1 MTLALMLA
9 IGGVYAAAQDRP
21 SRAHNALTDGIECYR
36 RGDYEFAARFFDQA
50 QVGVDDLSPTERQEL
65 ANRIQA
71 NNAALRARKE
81 GGDMIRKADEAV
93 RAGRVSDALELLKQV
108 SSNQFLA
115 PADKQR
121 AQQLNEQLRPGSSR
135 PAQTVMPAEAAAPLA
150 RAQAK
155 LQQARS
161 LLAKGDL
168 AAAEVLANE
177 ADALAVPYPPGS
189 DTPARVRADIQQARL
204 AKAAPPPKDT
214 KVAKDSKTAP
224 PVPPKDPKSLLAA
237 ARQAL
242 DRGDLDHAEEL
253 AKEADKAESAIT
265 MHMPWSDS
273 PAKVLKDVQAAKAK
287 RLADK
292 AKSDTGKAVVA
303 TQPNT
308 TNPTNAAGSN
318 NPPPAANGTA
328 AGKLAT
334 TQTASAAPSGP
345 PGPAKSFPGIPA
357 AQATSEADTQAARE
371 LLKQSRA
378 ALQQGD
384 VAKAR
389 ELCDQAARKKPNLDW
404 WEPENPEK
412 LMADIRRAEGKQ
424 PATATATAKNDNK
437 PDPKALLRQ
446 AREQYSAGK
455 LEEAKDLCQKAN
467 ACPGAHWGLFDD
479 CPDKLLVDIQKA
491 RVKREQEEAA
501 KCLVEARKLYEKGAY
516 DEAEKKANHA
526 ERLHGPYSVWELGDR
541 PSKIVADCQAAR
553 TKEKKTVM
561 PPAPGEIVQKDSKND
576 TKKPGD
582 KPGDQ
587 NSVANTQGATP
598 PKPDW
603 TSKPASTGSSVAQQS
618 ATPSVGTA
626 ANGAAGS
633 LAQGA
638 SKPYSTVGTGTAAGG
653 SLAQGVSNPAG
664 AVGTGTGGSVLQG
677 FNNPT
682 GVVGAST
689 GTGGSVLQGFN
700 PPAAVSVGATGNV
713 SNPVGV
719 VGVGGAVSGSLV
731 QGVGTAPAGGSD
743 TGTSSQPSLRPDPTK
758 ETALRLMAEARSL
771 QREGRLIEAREKAL
785 DAQKTGASFGPDEDR
800 PERALLELADL
811 CNRKVENLMQHATD
825 CAKTGQEDPARFR
838 EAEANLSMAR
848 QLAAG
853 FGLDTLRIDQRLDWV
868 HQAQGQATAKAPNL
882 INVTPSPAGLAP
894 AQAQLPPEQRR
905 GMELL
910 EKAVLEL
917 RAGNVVVARR
927 LAEEA
932 YSSEPSV
939 HKQAEDMLRQC
950 DVEEFNQR
958 QLAMMHTFESAVTA
972 FRDRDY
978 LRAYTLL
985 KEVDPRMLPPD
996 KRSRMNDLM
1005 LSPEMQQAVAA
1016 AQKPQQAPANG
1027 AVVQVVNTQPAGDF
1041 AAEVSA
1047 MQEIK
1052 FQQLREEAI
1061 HIQQEATRVFSSNH
1075 DEALD
1080 ILAHFKGQLEDSGL
1094 DADRVTLLRRP
1105 IESRIEQFKTLK
1117 AQDEFN
1123 RLARER
1129 HDAVTNKH
1137 LKDEKAEEAKVQG
1150 VKELLDQY
1158 KRLEKEGKYRE
1169 AEMCAVKARELDPD
1183 SPAIDAYIYTARILA
1198 NQADVLE
1205 GKKGRE
1211 DMFAEGLND
1220 AENQGPFVG
1229 KTLDPIHF
1237 NTSKDELER
1246 WKKRKPSENYLVTK
1260 MNEKE
1265 REIERRLNLPI
1276 NLEFKDTPLKQA
1288 MDDLRVLT
1296 GMNIVIDQPALDSAG
1311 VSTDR
1316 PLSMRL
1322 EGVSMKSAL
1331 TLLLHNVNLTYVI
1344 KDEVLQITTESAA
1357 RGRLVQKTFPVADL
1371 IIPVDNYVIPAPAQ
1385 LMKVIGQDQQST
1397 LRNTGMQPS
1406 MSPTSMLNG
1415 DAVGAPSGPF
1425 SVTQSKTPPAV
1436 TGNPVAG
1443 TRNPG
1448 QTSTMEELLIRL
1460 ITNTVAPSSWAEVGG
1475 PGTIDYFPLGMAL
1488 VINQTPD
1495 VQEQVQELLDAL
1507 RRLQDLEIS
1516 VEVRM
1521 IDLEEAFFERIGV
1534 DFNVNLLTNP
1544 NTKSQQPQLVTQQFA
1559 PLNFV
1564 NNFQGHDNIIGL
1576 TPASSGGTNSSANS
1590 SFTSDLAIPITNSS
1604 FQYAIPPFGGY
1615 PAIPGA
1621 DGGISMGLAFLSD
1634 VQVFLFM
1641 EAAQGDKRTNVMQA
1655 PKLTLFNGQTS
1666 TIQIQDFQ
1674 YFVTNVQVLQS
1685 GGQVAYVPQNQ
1696 PVPVGVNLAVQAVVS
1711 ADRRFVRLNLAPT
1724 MTNVASATVP
1734 LFPITT
1740 FITPVFE
1747 GGAQGQPVPFTQFIQ
1762 QPTFTS
1768 ITIQTTVSVP
1778 DGGTVLLGGM
1788 KILNEGRNEFG
1799 PPILSKIPYIDRL
1812 FKNVGYGKDT
1822 SSLLLMVTPRIIINA
1837 EEEERQTGLTTG
1849 GPGGTGPVPQ

>member
-1 MTLALMLA
+1 MTLALALA

-36 RGDYEFAARFFDQA
+36 RGDYEFAARFFEQA
-50 QVGVDDLSPTERQEL
+50 QVGLDDLGPTERQEL
-65 ANRIQA
+65 TNRIQA
-71 NNAALRARKE
+71 NNAALRARRE
-81 GGDMIRKADEAV
+81 GADMLR
-93 RAGRVSDALELLKQV
+93 RAEDAARTGHVNDALELLKQV
-108 SSNQFLA
+108 SSNQFVS
-115 PADKQR
+115 PGDKQR
-121 AQQLNEQLRPGSSR
+121 AQRLTELLRGGPAR
-135 PAQTVMPAEAAAPLA
+135 PTPTAMPPEAAAPLA
-150 RAQAK
+150 RARAK
-155 LQQARS
+155 LQQART
-161 LLAKGDL
+161 LLARGDL
-168 AAAEVLANE
+168 AAAE
-177 ADALAVPYPPGS
+177 ALAKEAEALNAPYTAGE

-204 AKAAPPPKDT
+204 AKAAPLPKDNKDT
-214 KVAKDSKTAP
+214 KVVKDTKTAP
-224 PVPPKDPKSLLAA
+224 APAAPAKDPKGLLAA
-237 ARQAL
+237 ARQAV
-242 DRGDLDHAEEL
+242 DRGDLDHAEQL
-253 AKEADKAESAIT
+253 ALEADRAESAWS
-265 MHMPWSDS
+265 MHMPWSDT
-273 PAKVLKDVQAAKAK
+273 PAKVLKDVQAAKSK

-292 AKSDTGKAVVA
+292 AKSDQAKTVA
-303 TQPNT
+303 STQPST
-308 TNPTNAAGSN
+308 ATPTASK
-318 NPPPAANGTA
+318 PAA
-328 AGKLAT
+328 
-334 TQTASAAPSGP
+334 TQTASAAPTQTA
-345 PGPAKSFPGIPA
+345 PAAPTTGLKNIPGIPT
-357 AQATSEADTQAARE
+357 AQATPEADTQAARE
-371 LLKQSRA
+371 FLKQGRQ
-378 ALQQGD
+378 ALQQGNT
-384 VAKAR
+384 AKAR
-389 ELCDQAARKKPNLDW
+389 ELCDQAAKKKPLLDW
-404 WEPENPEK
+404 WEPDNPEK
-412 LMADIRRAEGKQ
+412 LLADIRRAEGKQ
-424 PATATATAKNDNK
+424 PASSTASASGADQK
-437 PDPKALLRQ
+437 PEPKALLRQ

-455 LEEAKDLCQKAN
+455 LEEAKDLCQRAN

-491 RVKREQEEAA
+491 RVKREQEESA
-501 KCLVEARKLYEKGAY
+501 KVLVEARKLYEKGEY
-516 DEAEKKANHA
+516 DEAEKKANRA
-526 ERLHGPYSVWELGDR
+526 ERLHGPYSMWELGDR
-541 PSKIVADCQAAR
+541 PSKVVADCQAAR
-553 TKEKKTVM
+553 TKEKKTTM
-561 PPAPGEIVQKDSKND
+561 PPAPGEIVQKD
-576 TKKPGD
+576 TKTDPKKAAD
-582 KPGDQ
+582 K
-587 NSVANTQGATP
+587 NSVANAQTAPTGTAA

-603 TSKPASTGSSVAQQS
+603 SSKPAGSQVAQQPGTS
-618 ATPSVGTA
+618 QPGTPAGTI
-626 ANGAAGS
+626 GVVS
-633 LAQGA
+633 
-638 SKPYSTVGTGTAAGG
+638 GTGGT
-653 SLAQGVSNPAG
+653 LAQGVSNPTGIVG
-664 AVGTGTGGSVLQG
+664 ASGTAVGVGSGSGGNLTQGIGAPATVGVISGGSGSVVQGTSPGTGTPGQQPL
-677 FNNPT
+677 
-682 GVVGAST
+682 
-689 GTGGSVLQGFN
+689 GTD
-700 PPAAVSVGATGNV
+700 PA
-713 SNPVGV
+713 
-719 VGVGGAVSGSLV
+719 
-731 QGVGTAPAGGSD
+731 
-743 TGTSSQPSLRPDPTK
+743 K
-758 ETALRLMAEARSL
+758 EAALRLMAEARSL
-771 QREGRLIEAREKAL
+771 QREGRLIEARQKAL
-785 DAQKTGASFGPDEDR
+785 EAQKPNASFGPDEDR
-800 PERALLELADL
+800 PERALIELADL
-811 CNRKVENLMQHATD
+811 CNRKIENLMQHAAD
-825 CAKTGQEDPARFR
+825 CVKTGQEDPASFR

-853 FGLDTLRIDQRLDWV
+853 FGLDTLRIDQRLDGV
-868 HQAQGQATAKAPNL
+868 HQAQSQAMGRAPNL
-882 INVTPSPAGLAP
+882 INAPSSPFALTPS
-894 AQAQLPPEQRR
+894 QSQVPPDQRR

-910 EKAVLEL
+910 QKAVLEL

-932 YSSEPSV
+932 YNSEPSV
-939 HKQAEDMLRQC
+939 HPQAEDMLRQC

-958 QLAMMHTFESAVTA
+958 QLAMIHTFEAAVVA

-978 LRAYTLL
+978 VRSYTLL
-985 KEVDPRMLPPD
+985 KEVDPRMLPAD
-996 KRSRMNDLM
+996 KRSRMSDMM

-1016 AQKPQQAPANG
+1016 AQRPQPAPASG
-1027 AVVQVVNTQPAGDF
+1027 AVVQAGNTQPAGDF

-1052 FQQLREEAI
+1052 FQQLHEQANSTLR
-1061 HIQQEATRVFSSNH
+1061 EATSVFSSNP
-1075 DEALD
+1075 DEAID
-1080 ILAHFKGQLEDSGL
+1080 ILSHFKGQIDDSGL
-1094 DADRVTLLRRP
+1094 DRDRVTLLRRP
-1105 IESRIEQFKTLK
+1105 IDSRIEQFKTLK
-1117 AQDEFN
+1117 AQQEFN

-1129 HDAVTNKH
+1129 RETVNNKRF
-1137 LKDEKAEEAKVQG
+1137 KDQKAEEAKVQG
-1150 VKELLDQY
+1150 VRELLDQY

-1211 DMFAEGLND
+1211 DMFTEGLND

-1229 KTLDPIHF
+1229 KVDDPIRF
-1237 NTSKDELER
+1237 RNDKDWQER
-1246 WKKRKPSENYLVTK
+1246 LRRRKPSENILVTK

-1296 GMNIVIDQPALDSAG
+1296 GMNIVIDQPALDNAG

-1357 RGRLVQKTFPVADL
+1357 RGRLIQKTFPVADL
-1371 IIPVDNYVIPAPAQ
+1371 IIPVDNYIIPAPAQ
-1385 LMKVIGQDQQST
+1385 LMKVLGQDQQST
-1397 LRNTGMQPS
+1397 LRTTAMQPS
-1406 MSPTSMLNG
+1406 MSATSMQNG
-1415 DAVGAPSGPF
+1415 ESVGAPSGPV
-1425 SVTQSKTPPAV
+1425 SITQSKTPPAV
-1436 TGNPVAG
+1436 TGNPVAS
-1443 TRNPG
+1443 TRSPG

-1544 NTKSQQPQLVTQQFA
+1544 NTKSQQPLIVTQQFA
-1559 PLNFV
+1559 PLNFI
-1564 NNFQGHDNIIGL
+1564 NNFQGHDTIIGL
-1576 TPASSGGTNSSANS
+1576 QPGSSGGTNSSANS
-1590 SFTSDLAIPITNSS
+1590 LFTSDLAVPITNSS

-1674 YFVTNVQVLQS
+1674 YFVTNVQVLQA
-1685 GGQVAYVPQNQ
+1685 GGQIAYVPQNQ